1 MTTILIVEDEDLLR
15 EGVQEVLEMND
26 YVVIGAADGVEA
38 LQWLSETPVDLV
50 VTDLVMPNMDGVD
63 FVAKL
68 RERYTHLPV
77 IVVSGSS
84 HAVMARYG
92 LKSIDVP
99 GANASISKPF
109 KSQDLLAK
117 IAELLANS
125 VAPKSNRL
133 A

>member
-68 RERYTHLPV
+68 RQLYVQLPV

-84 HAVMARYG
+84 HSVMARYG
-92 LKSIDVP
+92 LKSIEVP

-109 KSQDLLAK
+109 KSKDLLAK
-117 IAELLANS
+117 IEELLAER
-125 VAPKSNRL
+125 VAPK
-133 A
+133 

>member
-15 EGVQEVLEMND
+15 EGVQEVLEMNG
-26 YVVIGAADGVEA
+26 YVVIGAADGIEA
-38 LQWLSETPVDLV
+38 LQWLSETQVDLV

-68 RERYTHLPV
+68 RERYAHLPV

-84 HAVMARYG
+84 HSVMARYG

-99 GANASISKPF
+99 GANASLFKPF
-109 KSQDLLAK
+109 KSQELLAK

-125 VAPKSNRL
+125 VAPK
-133 A
+133 

>member
-68 RERYTHLPV
+68 RERYANLPV

-84 HAVMARYG
+84 SSLIERYG
-92 LKSIDVP
+92 LTSIEIP
-99 GANASISKPF
+99 GTNASLSKPF
-109 KSQDLLAK
+109 KSKDLLAK
-117 IAELLANS
+117 IEELLAER
-125 VAPKSNRL
+125 VAPK
-133 A
+133 

>member
-38 LQWLSETPVDLV
+38 LQWLSETQVDLV

-68 RERYTHLPV
+68 RERYADLPV

-84 HAVMARYG
+84 HSVIARYG
-92 LKSIDVP
+92 LKSIEIP

-109 KSQDLLAK
+109 KSKDLLAK
-117 IAELLANS
+117 IQELLAARVS
-125 VAPKSNRL
+125 VK
-133 A
+133 